1 LSLPFGEEMYPTETL
16 AFGSLLYRQNNLS
29 FRVLS
34 RPAMKIRLSIGG
46 RNLCLA
52 DDFLIGWFP
61 SPSISAHFSVLAGK
75 IFAMDVIRNQTSA
88 EIIF

>member
-1 LSLPFGEEMYPTETL
+1 LSLPFGEEMYPTEKL
-16 AFGSLLYRQNNLS
+16 AFGSLLYVQNDLS

-34 RPAMKIRLSIGG
+34 RPPMKIRLSIGG
-46 RNLCLA
+46 RNLHLA

-61 SPSISAHFSVLAGK
+61 SPSISAHFSVLASK
-75 IFAMDVIRNQTSA
+75 IFATDVIRNQTSA

>member
-1 LSLPFGEEMYPTETL
+1 
-16 AFGSLLYRQNNLS
+16 
-29 FRVLS
+29 
-34 RPAMKIRLSIGG
+34 MKIHLSIGG
-46 RNLCLA
+46 RNLRLA

-61 SPSISAHFSVLAGK
+61 SRPSISVHFSIFAGK

>member
-1 LSLPFGEEMYPTETL
+1 MYPTEKL
-16 AFGSLLYRQNNLS
+16 PFGSLLCVQNDFS

-34 RPAMKIRLSIGG
+34 RPPMKIRLPIGG

-61 SPSISAHFSVLAGK
+61 SLSISAHFSVIAGK
-75 IFAMDVIRNQTSA
+75 IFAMDDIHQESNQC
-88 EIIF
+88 

>member
-1 LSLPFGEEMYPTETL
+1 
-16 AFGSLLYRQNNLS
+16 
-29 FRVLS
+29 
-34 RPAMKIRLSIGG
+34 MKICLSIGG
-46 RNLCLA
+46 RNLRLA

>member
-1 LSLPFGEEMYPTETL
+1 LSLPFGEEMYPTEKL
-16 AFGSLLYRQNNLS
+16 AIGSFLYVQNDLS

-34 RPAMKIRLSIGG
+34 RPPMKIRLSIGG
-46 RNLCLA
+46 RNLRLA

-61 SPSISAHFSVLAGK
+61 SPSISAHFSFLASK
-75 IFAMDVIRNQTSA
+75 VFAMDVIRNQTSA